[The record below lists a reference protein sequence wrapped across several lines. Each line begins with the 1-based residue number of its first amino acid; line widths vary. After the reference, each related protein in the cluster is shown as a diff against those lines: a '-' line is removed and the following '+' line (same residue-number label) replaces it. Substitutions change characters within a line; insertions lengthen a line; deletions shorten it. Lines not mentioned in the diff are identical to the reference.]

1 MRGKRALL
9 ISGGPVDLIF
19 LQDYLSKERFDM
31 VVCADAGMDT
41 AFQLGIKPDHILG
54 DFDSASQETLSY
66 FREQGCGVDTFPA
79 QKDATDT
86 ELALD
91 FILSKQVQEI
101 VIVGAT
107 GRRLDHFL
115 GNLHI
120 LYKTVRA
127 GVVCSLVDPYNRIT
141 MTDHPMNLR
150 REQLYGSYISLFP
163 FAGPVK
169 GLCLSG
175 FAYEVED
182 FTLEPGSSR
191 GISNEIARGKN
202 EAKIRFTDGIL
213 LVIESRESTVM

>member
-1 MRGKRALL
+1 MRGKKALL
-9 ISGGPVDLIF
+9 ISGGPVDLDF
-19 LQDYLSKERFDM
+19 LRDYLSKERFDM
-31 VVCADAGMDT
+31 VVCADAGMD
-41 AFQLGIKPDHILG
+41 AAYQLGMKPDHILG

-66 FREQGCGVDTFPA
+66 FRKQGCPIETFPA

-91 FILSKQVQEI
+91 FILSELAEKI

-120 LYKTVRA
+120 LHKAVEA

-141 MTDHPMNLR
+141 MTDHPMNLY

-163 FAGPVK
+163 FAGPVG

-182 FTLEPGSSR
+182 FTLKPGSSR
-191 GISNEIARGKN
+191 GISNELAQGKN

-213 LVIESRESTVM
+213 LVIESRE